1 VTRYASF
8 SRVLTL
14 AVLLSSAAAAAPAF
28 ARQSSL
34 TPVLLDVPYLPQTEL
49 LCGGAAAAMVMRYW
63 GAREVYADAFAPLV
77 EPAAK
82 GIRTASLA
90 SALEQRGWS
99 VIAGPGDPSR
109 AQQQLG
115 RGRPVIAL
123 IEDRP
128 GTFHYVVLVSWAL
141 GRVIVHDPARA
152 PFRVLDEG
160 PFDRAWQKS
169 DRWMLVALPA
179 SSSADATV
187 PEAAGTAAAIA
198 NDGSCANLVDEG
210 VRLANDG
217 NRASARRALQA
228 ASESCPQSAAAWREL
243 AGLDALD
250 GKWAEAE
257 ADARRAL
264 DRDPG
269 DEHAWRVLATSR
281 YVRHDDLGALE
292 AWNRVGEPSVDLVD
306 VKGLERT
313 RYGVIADAIDLP
325 PRKVLTAA
333 HLRRAQKRVRDIPAL
348 TVASVGFHPLE
359 NGRAQIDAAVVERAP
374 APLQPSAWIGTGLG
388 LVVDRELSAAFASL
402 TGGGEL
408 MRVSWRWWEHRP
420 RVAFSLAA
428 PAPRALGGG
437 VWRVDASRET
447 ETFGEQAFAETR
459 SRAGLTVGNWLSSRV
474 RAEGSVGVERFGPTS
489 DKTAALSAAIE
500 LWPVHDRLAI
510 DARAGTWLGA
520 REVDRFGTA
529 GVSTRWRSSA
539 GNSGMVVLARAG
551 GQIASTDAPLSL
563 WPGADTGHAR
573 QVLLRAHPLLDDG
586 IIAGGVFGREVIFAG
601 SEWRRWMRP
610 RRSVIRIAPAVFVDL
625 ARATRGIASSD
636 ERAHVDAGAGVRV
649 ALPGMGLLRLDV
661 AHGLRDGATAL
672 SVGFER

>member
-1 VTRYASF
+1 
-8 SRVLTL
+8 VLTL
-14 AVLLSSAAAAAPAF
+14 AVVLSSAAAAAPAF
-28 ARQSSL
+28 APQSSP
-34 TPVLLDVPYLPQTEL
+34 TPALLDVPYLPQTEL

-63 GAREVYADAFAPLV
+63 GTRDVYADAFAPLV
-77 EPAAK
+77 DPAAK

-90 SALEQRGWS
+90 SALARRGWG
-99 VIAGPGDPSR
+99 VVAGRGDPSH

-115 RGRPVIAL
+115 RGRPIIAL

-128 GTFHYVVLVSWAL
+128 GIFHYVVVVSWAR
-141 GRVIVHDPARA
+141 GKVIVHDPARA
-152 PFRVLDEG
+152 PFRVLDEA

-169 DRWMLVALPA
+169 DRWMLVALPPA
-179 SSSADATV
+179 RSADAAGA
-187 PEAAGTAAAIA
+187 EASGAGTAMS
-198 NDGSCANLVDEG
+198 NTGPCANLVAEG

-217 NRASARRALQA
+217 DRASARRALQA
-228 ASESCPQSAAAWREL
+228 ASESCPHSAAAWREL

-250 GKWAEAE
+250 GKWADAE
-257 ADARRAL
+257 ADAKRAL
-264 DRDPG
+264 ARDPN
-269 DEHAWRVLATSR
+269 DAHAWRVLATSR

-292 AWNRVGEPSVDLVD
+292 AWNRVGEPSVELVD

-313 RYGVIADAIDLP
+313 RYGVIADVIDLP
-325 PRKVLTAA
+325 PRTLLTAA
-333 HLRRAQKRVRDIPAL
+333 HLRRAQKRLRDIPAL

-388 LVVDRELSAAFASL
+388 LVVDRELSTALASL

-408 MRVSWRWWEHRP
+408 ISASWRWWEHRP
-420 RVAFSLAA
+420 RLAFSLAA
-428 PAPRALGGG
+428 PAPHALGGG

-459 SRAGLTVGNWLSSRV
+459 SRAGLTVANWLSSRL
-474 RAEGSVGVERFGPTS
+474 RAEGSVGIERFGPAS
-489 DKTAALSAAIE
+489 DRTAALSGAIE

-510 DARAGTWLGA
+510 EARAGAWLGA
-520 REVDRFGTA
+520 RDVDRFETA
-529 GVSTRWRSSA
+529 SVSTRWRSSA
-539 GNSGMVVLARAG
+539 ANSGMIMLARAG
-551 GQIASTDAPLSL
+551 GQIASNDAPLPL

-586 IIAGGVFGREVIFAG
+586 IIAGGVFGRELIFAG

-610 RRSVIRIAPAVFVDL
+610 RRSAVRIAPAVFVDL
-625 ARATRGIASSD
+625 ARATRGILSTD
-636 ERAHVDAGAGVRV
+636 ERAHVDAGAGIRF
-649 ALPGMGLLRLDV
+649 ALPGMGVLRLDV

-672 SVGFER
+672 SMGFER